1 MVSAMFIRR
10 TQTRRT
16 EDGKPYF
23 SHRLV
28 HAERLGSS
36 VRQRTLLNLGR
47 HFDIPQADW
56 PLLCAR
62 INDALSGQA
71 PLVADCPPAVEEEAQ
86 RIAAQLIARGAAAP
100 TAGLT
105 DVQPVDVDSLRLVR
119 PRSVGVEQVGLWALE
134 QLDLPALLTRLGV
147 NGALRSAATGAIVGR
162 LAAPASERATHRWL
176 QERSGLG
183 ELLGVDFETVGAMQL
198 YRASDVLVKHREAI
212 EAHLFDRAMGLF
224 DLQPTVTLYDLT
236 NTYFEGEASDQPQAQ
251 RGHSKE
257 KRSDCPLLTLGLML
271 DASGFVRRSKVFA
284 GNVREHRTLAGMLE
298 ALEAPVGALVVMDRG
313 VATDACVTWL
323 RDNGYRY
330 LVVSRERHR
339 RFDAD
344 AAVSLQTQSD
354 QTVHM
359 HKVVSTDPDEVRLYC
374 YSEERAEKERGIV
387 ERFASRFETAL
398 TKLNDGLSRPRAH
411 KRLDQVWQRIG
422 RLKAK
427 HSRVASHY
435 QITVTANEAGDQA
448 VAVNWTRRPQDGS
461 MVTHPGVYCLRSSE
475 TDWNEDALW
484 RTYTTLTDVEA
495 VFRSLKSELGLRP
508 IYHRKPA
515 RADGHLF
522 ITVIAYQ
529 LVQVIRTRLR
539 ARREHARWTTLR
551 RVLEG
556 QQRVTAT
563 FRRPDG
569 RTLHVRTPRKT
580 ARAMRV
586 HQGGRRAA
594 SPGRL
599 GRVNTI
605 GRIVVSFLDGAH
617 RNAVRTH
624 RVLSPATAWQCQHAQ
639 SAGAQRDPVR
649 RRAGVQV
656 ARVAEALWEL
666 AHDLHPHESLVQER
680 GARPG
685 LRTPATR
692 PVDPHQVGG
701 GVAGQHH
708 RQGPSR
714 RHGGSKKN
722 GPQAIGKSRGG
733 WTTKIHL
740 VAADARMALTFALSP
755 GQAHDGPE
763 GRKLLT
769 SLGPQDAE
777 LALVMDR
784 AYQGDETRQLALDL
798 GFTPVVPPIKTRT
811 DPWEYDRE
819 MYKRRNEVERLFRRL
834 KGYRRIFSRFEKLDV
849 MFIGFIHFVLMFDA
863 LRQC

>member
-1 MVSAMFIRR
+1 M
-10 TQTRRT
+10 
-16 EDGKPYF
+16 
-23 SHRLV
+23 RL
-28 HAERLGSS
+28 
-36 VRQRTLLNLGR
+36 
-47 HFDIPQADW
+47 
-56 PLLCAR
+56 
-62 INDALSGQA
+62 
-71 PLVADCPPAVEEEAQ
+71 
-86 RIAAQLIARGAAAP
+86 
-100 TAGLT
+100 
-105 DVQPVDVDSLRLVR
+105 
-119 PRSVGVEQVGLWALE
+119 
-134 QLDLPALLTRLGV
+134 
-147 NGALRSAATGAIVGR
+147 
-162 LAAPASERATHRWL
+162 
-176 QERSGLG
+176 
-183 ELLGVDFETVGAMQL
+183 QL

-427 HSRVASHY
+427 HSHVASHY
-435 QITVTANEAGDQA
+435 QISVTANEAGDQA

-539 ARREHARWTTLR
+539 ARRRTRQVDHATPRP
-551 RVLEG
+551 
-556 QQRVTAT
+556 
-563 FRRPDG
+563 RRPA
-569 RTLHVRTPRKT
+569 
-580 ARAMRV
+580 AR
-586 HQGGRRAA
+586 
-594 SPGRL
+594 
-599 GRVNTI
+599 
-605 GRIVVSFLDGAH
+605 H
-617 RNAVRTH
+617 RH
-624 RVLSPATAWQCQHAQ
+624 LP
-639 SAGAQRDPVR
+639 
-649 RRAGVQV
+649 
-656 ARVAEALWEL
+656 
-666 AHDLHPHESLVQER
+666 
-680 GARPG
+680 
-685 LRTPATR
+685 
-692 PVDPHQVGG
+692 
-701 GVAGQHH
+701 
-708 RQGPSR
+708 PSR
-714 RHGGSKKN
+714 RTHAACAHGN
-722 GPQAIGKSRGG
+722 PSRTRSAG
-733 WTTKIHL
+733 HL
-740 VAADARMALTFALSP
+740 RRARRRP
-755 GQAHDGPE
+755 
-763 GRKLLT
+763 T
-769 SLGPQDAE
+769 SRRRPQDAR
-777 LALVMDR
+777 LTDKFPRFVRVCSATR
-784 AYQGDETRQLALDL
+784 AFLSA
-798 GFTPVVPPIKTRT
+798 
-811 DPWEYDRE
+811 
-819 MYKRRNEVERLFRRL
+819 
-834 KGYRRIFSRFEKLDV
+834 
-849 MFIGFIHFVLMFDA
+849 
-863 LRQC
+863 